1 MSLFI
6 TGMCILIA
14 CLIGI
19 LGGVLLDRAYSLN
32 NVLPECVGAIQIY
45 VQDGEA
51 YLFLDTDLTPLEM
64 ASHSEII
71 LKVVTQ
77 DPQTP
82 L

>member
-64 ASHSEII
+64 AKHSEIV

-77 DPQTP
+77 DSQTP